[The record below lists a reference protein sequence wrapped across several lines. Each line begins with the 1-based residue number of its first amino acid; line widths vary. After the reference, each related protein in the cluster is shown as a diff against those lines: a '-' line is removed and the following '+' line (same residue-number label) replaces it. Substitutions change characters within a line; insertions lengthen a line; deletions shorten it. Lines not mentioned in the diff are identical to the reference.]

1 MVTGNEDN
9 VRSQPANADMQTPTG
24 STPGFKATNPSV
36 FALGLVVVVLSLLS
50 GLATYLILT
59 GLTPIVPTHT
69 VVVTVLLIN
78 GILAVAMIALIAWQ
92 VTSLWIARRRQAA
105 GARLH
110 VRIVSLFSFIAVM
123 PAIVLA
129 IFASVS
135 LDRGLDH
142 WFGVR
147 TQSILQNSVLVAKAY
162 LQEHGQVIRSDAVAM
177 AGAIDEAAALVQT
190 PVASF
195 SKFLS
200 AQATIRS
207 LPLAYLV
214 NKDGEVL
221 ASAKAAN
228 DVEYPK
234 PLPRALEL
242 AKDGRAIVIGPG
254 TTNRVSAIKRL
265 NHFDD
270 TFLYIIR
277 TVNPRVLQHLR
288 ATEGRVS
295 EYKQLLARRA
305 GVQVAFASMYVAI
318 ALTLLLAAIWL
329 GFWFANRLVSPVRQ
343 LISAAGE
350 VSSGN
355 LGVQVQMS
363 EKEGD
368 LSELGA
374 TFNTMTSDLRSQRDE
389 LVDANDKLVERRRF
403 IEAVLSGVTAGVIGT
418 DAEGVITLANP
429 SSETMLNAKADDLV
443 GQSLEEAVPE
453 FGALF
458 AKARGSGKKEVHE
471 QINLFRDIA
480 ERNFA
485 VRVTSER
492 ADGADRGYVV
502 TFDDIT
508 ELVSAQRTSAWAD
521 VARRIAH
528 EIKNPLTPIQLSA
541 ERIRRK
547 YGASIEKDREVFEQC
562 TETIIRQVGDIGRMV
577 DEFSAFARMPAPQM
591 EDNDVRELVREAVF
605 LFQVSNPEIDFEV
618 ELPDSPIQTSCDRRL
633 ISQAVT
639 NLVKN
644 AAEAIET
651 RKEEGV
657 DEDYRGSINARVNQ
671 VDGRYAVEVI
681 DNGCGLPKENRNRLV
696 EPYMTTR
703 TKGTG
708 LGLAIVQKITEQHG
722 GVLQLRDVPDRDP
735 DWRGAM
741 VRLDLPI
748 MKAAPRGEELDGG
761 RGPDKREDLTTE
773 HGATYG
779 V

>member
-1 MVTGNEDN
+1 MATGTAESEVPDTR
-9 VRSQPANADMQTPTG
+9 VSAE
-24 STPGFKATNPSV
+24 SGFKATTPSV

-69 VVVTVLLIN
+69 VVVTVLMIN
-78 GILAVAMIALIAWQ
+78 GVLAVAMIALIAWQ

-110 VRIVSLFSFIAVM
+110 VRIVSLFSIIAVM
-123 PAIVLA
+123 PAIFLA

-142 WFGVR
+142 WFSVR
-147 TQSILQNSVLVAKAY
+147 TKSILQNSISVAKAY

-177 AGAIDEAAALVQT
+177 AAAIDEAAALVQT

-214 NKDGEVL
+214 DKKGEVL
-221 ASAKAAN
+221 ASGAN
-228 DVEYPK
+228 ANAVDYPK
-234 PLPRALEL
+234 PLSRALEL

-254 TTNRVSAIKRL
+254 ETNRVSAIKRL

-270 TFLYIIR
+270 AYLYIIR

-295 EYKQLLARRA
+295 EYKQLEQRRA

-329 GFWFANRLVSPVRQ
+329 GFWFANRLVAPVRQ
-343 LISAAGE
+343 LITAAGE

-355 LGVQVQMS
+355 LDIQVKMS

-374 TFNTMTSDLRSQRDE
+374 TFNTMTSELQSQRND
-389 LVDANDKLVERRRF
+389 LVDANTMLVERRRF
-403 IEAVLSGVTAGVIGT
+403 IEAVLSGVTAGVIGV
-418 DAEGVITLANP
+418 DHDGLITLANP
-429 SSETMLNAKADDLV
+429 SSESLLNLPADKLV
-443 GQSLEEAVPE
+443 GEPLEDVVPE

-458 AKARGSGKKEVHE
+458 QKARVRDRKEVHE
-471 QINLFRDIA
+471 QVNLFRDTS

-492 ADGADRGYVV
+492 ADDSNKGYVV
-502 TFDDIT
+502 TFDDVT

-521 VARRIAH
+521 VAQRIAH

-547 YGASIEKDREVFEQC
+547 YGASIEKDKEVFEQC

-577 DEFSAFARMPAPQM
+577 DEFSSFARMPAPQM
-591 EDNDVRELVREAVF
+591 EENDIRDLVREAVF
-605 LFQVSNPEIDFEV
+605 MFQVSHPEIEFDV
-618 ELPDSPIQTSCDRRL
+618 KLPDSPVQTSCDRRL

-651 RKEEGV
+651 RKEGGV
-657 DEDYRGSINARVNQ
+657 DEDFRGAIKARVETT
-671 VDGRYAVEVI
+671 DGRYAVEVM

-722 GVLQLRDVPDRDP
+722 GTLQLRDAPETEEKH
-735 DWRGAM
+735 RGAM
-741 VRLDLPI
+741 IRLDLPV
-748 MKAAPRGEELDGG
+748 MKPAAKTDEADGG
-761 RGPDKREDLTTE
+761 RGPEQRDDLSQE
-773 HGATYG
+773 HGANHG